1 MRLLLY
7 ILINVLIV
15 GLFLYSKLTPYKNRL
30 TGKYLKTFNFF
41 EGIFN
46 PLLNFLKKIAKPAQ
60 VGNGIAV
67 DMSQIILLFLLLLTL
82 KFVL

>member
-15 GLFLYSKLTPYKNRL
+15 GLFLYSKLTPNKNRL

-67 DMSQIILLFLLLLTL
+67 DMSQIILLLLLLLTL

>member
-30 TGKYLKTFNFF
+30 TGKYLRFFNFF
-41 EGIFN
+41 ESIFN
-46 PLLNFLKKIAKPAQ
+46 PLLSFLKKIAKSAQ
-60 VGNGIAV
+60 VGNDISV
-67 DMSQIILLFLLLLTL
+67 DMSQIVLLLLLLLTL

>member
-30 TGKYLKTFNFF
+30 TGKYIKAFNFF
-41 EGIFN
+41 ESIFN

-60 VGNGIAV
+60 VGSGIAV
-67 DMSQIILLFLLLLTL
+67 DMSQIILLLLLLLIL

>member
-7 ILINVLIV
+7 ILINILIV
-15 GLFLYSKLTPYKNRL
+15 GLFLYSKLAPYKNRL

-46 PLLNFLKKIAKPAQ
+46 PLLSFLKKIAKPAQ

-67 DMSQIILLFLLLLTL
+67 DMSQIILLLLLLLTL

>member
-7 ILINVLIV
+7 ILINALIV

-67 DMSQIILLFLLLLTL
+67 DMSQVILLLLLLLTL
-82 KFVL
+82 KFIL

>member
-46 PLLNFLKKIAKPAQ
+46 PLLNFLKKIAKSAQ

-67 DMSQIILLFLLLLTL
+67 DMSQIILLLLLLLTL